1 MESIQ
6 EERQQLLRV
15 VLCIPNKRRGIAT
28 HLRLGEEREGCGD
41 SLHTCTNTQ
50 TELESLRQL
59 RYVLQTLKCL
69 GATQLNFPFHISS
82 SSEP

>member
-28 HLRLGEEREGCGD
+28 HLRLGEERD

-50 TELESLRQL
+50 TELELLRQL